1 MADTGN
7 VKPHPISNMTQIDR
21 AFAVIW
27 VKNPGMTFDQVM
39 QTARAAVGGA
49 K

>member
-7 VKPHPISNMTQIDR
+7 VRPHPISNMTPIDR

-27 VKNPGMTFDQVM
+27 VKNPSMTYDQVM
-39 QTARAAVGGA
+39 RAAKAAVGGA